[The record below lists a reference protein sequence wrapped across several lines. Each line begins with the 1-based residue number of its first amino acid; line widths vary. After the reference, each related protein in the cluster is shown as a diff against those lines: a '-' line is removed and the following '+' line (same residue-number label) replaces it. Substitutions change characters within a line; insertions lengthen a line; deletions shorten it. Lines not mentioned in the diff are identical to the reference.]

1 MTLKTLSATSWALA
15 TLVAIAS
22 AQHPV
27 LPTKANGVYDMTTW
41 TPIAIGTC
49 NGTGAGCTSV
59 NGFDWLSDG
68 RMVILTTDYLG
79 QDQKPNNRARS
90 KVSLITNPGSGAATV
105 QTVASHFKQPAGVT
119 VVNDRIWVG
128 DMDTVYTIPSNSPTP
143 ADTNKNRSPR
153 FATPLATDYNG
164 HLAPH
169 NFAFNKSS
177 CSGFPQGFCNAH
189 NSQAHHY
196 IFTPVYH
203 QGKFYAAYGGA
214 TGAGNGLANLNSS
227 SFYGAAMLV
236 WDSTTTTLDT
246 IANRSFAGG
255 FRSPNGTA
263 LGPNGSIIVSDHQGS
278 YLPMNTITLFKVGAP
293 RMQFGGYRQDPG
305 FSPNFAQAWY
315 DRGAADY
322 VPPLAIHRYSRSPQH
337 GWVGIGQP
345 FYLTQ
350 GPYAGQI
357 IVGDINSRGLW
368 RVALDTLP
376 DTTGTPNVQ
385 GAVFVFTPGNANT
398 AMGGPPRN
406 DTLGTGNAGINRIT
420 QGPDG
425 TIYAGAGRG
434 IGNWGNGP
442 SGHLIYVFKPK
453 ANPTQFEIMS
463 IRSLTD
469 GYELILNKKVDP
481 ASVNKVKFKV
491 GQRNW
496 VRQSAYGA
504 GFMPMNTSNGNPT
517 TNTSA
522 TPTFTDRTIDSVL
535 VSLDSLRIHL
545 KVSGIKRIN
554 QERRGDSVTHWHTRF
569 LFDSSI
575 TSVDGEKI
583 YTTEA
588 DYAQNWIS
596 ARIWNGGSVPIDTT
610 TTPPDTTTALRPHID
625 MLSNNVWL
633 SRAPGLIRVNVDNM
647 REPYQVM
654 LRDISGRTLFRRN
667 NIAPSVRATEIRTP
681 GTTQGV
687 YTIEV
692 RSGRDSYVK
701 IVTF

>member
-1 MTLKTLSATSWALA
+1 MTLKTFSVTAVMMTILA
-15 TLVAIAS
+15 TAAF

-27 LPTKANGVYDMTTW
+27 LPKRVNGVYDMTTW
-41 TPIAIGTC
+41 TPIAIGSC
-49 NGTGAGCTSV
+49 NGTGNGCTTV

-68 RMVILTTDYLG
+68 RLVILTTDYLG
-79 QDQKPNNRARS
+79 QDRKPINRPRS
-90 KVSLITNPGSGAATV
+90 KVSIITNPGSGSATV
-105 QTVASHFKQPAGVT
+105 KTVASHFKQPAGIT

-128 DMDTVYTIPSNSPTP
+128 DMDTVYTIPNNDPAP
-143 ADTNKNRSPR
+143 ADTTTNRTPR
-153 FATPLATDYNG
+153 FAMPLSTDYNG
-164 HLAPH
+164 HLPPY
-169 NFAFNKSS
+169 NFAFNKAQ
-177 CSGFPQGFCNAH
+177 CNGFPNNACNEH

-196 IFTPVYH
+196 LFTPVYH
-203 QGKFYAAYGGA
+203 QGKFYASYGGA
-214 TGAGNGLANLNSS
+214 TGSGNGLANLNAS
-227 SFYGAAMLV
+227 SFYAGALLV
-236 WDSTTTTLDT
+236 WDSTTTQLDT

-278 YLPMNTITLFKVGAP
+278 YLPMNTLTLYKVGAP

-305 FSPNFAQAWY
+305 YSANFAQAWY

-345 FYLTQ
+345 YYLTQ
-350 GPYAGQI
+350 GAYAGQI
-357 IVGDINSRGLW
+357 LVGDINSRGLW
-368 RVALDTLP
+368 RVALDTLA
-376 DTTGTPNVQ
+376 DTTGAANVQ
-385 GAVFVFTPGNANT
+385 GAVFVFTPGNQQN
-398 AMGGPPRN
+398 
-406 DTLGTGNAGINRIT
+406 TLGTGNAGINRIT

-442 SGHLIYVFKPK
+442 SQHLIYVFKPR

-481 ASVNKVKFKV
+481 ASVNKIKFKV
-491 GQRNW
+491 GQRSW
-496 VRQSAYGA
+496 VRQAAYGL
-504 GFMPMNTSNGNPT
+504 GFKPDNSNGTMSGVPV
-517 TNTSA
+517 
-522 TPTFTDRTIDSVL
+522 FTDRTIDSVQ
-535 VSLDSLRIHL
+535 VSTDSLRIRL

-569 LFDSSI
+569 LFDSTI
-575 TSVDGEKI
+575 AAADGEKI

-596 ARIWNGGSVPIDTT
+596 ARTWNGGSIPIDTT
-610 TTPPDTTTALRPHID
+610 TPPPPDTTTALRPHIN
-625 MLSNNVWL
+625 MLSSHVWIA
-633 SRAPGLIRVNVDNM
+633 RAPGVIRVNVDNM
-647 REPYQVM
+647 RAAYQVV
-654 LRDISGRTLFRRN
+654 LRDITGRVLFHSRE
-667 NIAPSVRATEIRTP
+667 IPAHVRATEIRTP
-681 GTTQGV
+681 AASQGV
-687 YTIEV
+687 YTLEV
-692 RSGRDSYVK
+692 RSGRDHYTK